1 MKPKTTVKPKHA
13 PLLSH
18 FLNAY
23 ETLRRQMDSPCQKPL
38 LSLAP
43 LTFCKW
49 YQTALAPDTIL
60 SPANICGLDFDN
72 EEKKLDHAYLLQ
84 LVPEEEMQEKGCISP
99 YRFVLQYYSPEAH
112 PLIDDLRELIAF
124 CTPDCAM
131 DEEGLLLPE
140 AQAALLPRLSLQDG
154 FYLEYLTRLAWMQ
167 GLLLPMPAIHTKR
180 LQPSPE
186 CEAFFA
192 QSSFEL
198 LQQLAQTGCE
208 VAAERFIA
216 TMDMDP
222 DIATPDFFLSALQEN
237 KYADQVF
244 VALYQR
250 VGIDMNTIWELP
262 PDVMNGEQRAIVSSF
277 LFTGIMLDKWFLT
290 PMSTFF
296 HIIRSIYFTPMQ
308 LYRVVNNL
316 AALLMMERN
325 VGMELFSP
333 PAYYSRTPLGKAL
346 FPAEEEKENLQK
358 MPTSVSYEEMMGAV
372 EQAAEMREQELLAFL
387 EEVPDV
393 ISMRMFSNQDPSV
406 WRIIEVQEDMELH
419 TLCCNL
425 CALFHPEEDADYL
438 LSVPDEN
445 GFPCEYSPIGSK
457 RSINKTPG
465 RFLRELSLSEGDLL
479 TLYPLPNKSVSYSLE
494 ILEKGKGNPYLV
506 YPRIPGQSPKIV
518 ESEKFDETF

>member
-23 ETLRRQMDSPCQKPL
+23 ETMRRQMDPPCQKPL

-60 SPANICGLDFDN
+60 SPANICGLDFDD
-72 EEKKLDHAYLLQ
+72 EEKGIDHAYLLQ
-84 LVPEEEMQEKGCISP
+84 LVSEEKMQENGCISP
-99 YRFVLQYYSPEAH
+99 YRFTLQYYSAEAH
-112 PLIDDLRELIAF
+112 PLIDDLQKLIAF
-124 CTPDCAM
+124 CTPDRAM

-140 AQAALLPRLSLQDG
+140 DQAVLLRRLSLQDA

-180 LQPSPE
+180 MQPAPE
-186 CEAFFA
+186 CDAFFA
-192 QSSFEL
+192 QSTCEL
-198 LQQLAQTGCE
+198 LRQLAQTGCE

-222 DIATPDFFLSALQEN
+222 DIATPDFFLSALEEN
-237 KYADQVF
+237 KYTDHIFA
-244 VALYQR
+244 ALYAK
-250 VGIDMNTIWELP
+250 VGIDMDELWQVP

-277 LFTGIMLDKWFLT
+277 LFTGVMLDKWFLT
-290 PMSTFF
+290 PMSIFF
-296 HIIRSIYFTPMQ
+296 HLIRSIYFTPMQ

-325 VGMELFSP
+325 VGMELFAP

-346 FPAEEEKENLQK
+346 FPAEREKENQQK
-358 MPTSVSYEEMMGAV
+358 MPAAV
-372 EQAAEMREQELLAFL
+372 GFAEILEAVAQATEMREQELLAFM
-387 EEVPDV
+387 EEVPD
-393 ISMRMFSNQDPSV
+393 ILSMRMFSNQDPSI
-406 WRIIEVQEDMELH
+406 WRTIEVQEDMELH
-419 TLCCNL
+419 SFCCNL
-425 CALFHPEEDADYL
+425 SALFHPEEDMDYL
-438 LSVPDEN
+438 LAVPDEN
-445 GFPCEYSPIGSK
+445 GFPREYSSTGSK

-465 RFLRELSLSEGDLL
+465 RFLRELSLSAGDLL
-479 TLYPLPNKSVSYSLE
+479 TLYPLQNKSISYSLE
-494 ILEKGKGNPYLV
+494 ILEKGKGNPYLI
-506 YPRIPGQSPKIV
+506 YPRISGQSRKIV